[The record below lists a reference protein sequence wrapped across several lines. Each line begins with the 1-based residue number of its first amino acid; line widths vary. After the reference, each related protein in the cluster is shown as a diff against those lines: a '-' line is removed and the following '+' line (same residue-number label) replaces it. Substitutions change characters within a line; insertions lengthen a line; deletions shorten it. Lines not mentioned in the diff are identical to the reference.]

1 MHLLGRKVKF
11 LGAITKMLV
20 LLPDSLPCAP
30 RSRGEPEVALSVLAK
45 LAWPASMFAGAEV
58 YSHRCLQINTY
69 NLLTSAPQRTC
80 ILLATVVCIRILWC
94 TQILYSWCHLIWWLL
109 TSDKNIIKI
118 PLAI

>member
-11 LGAITKMLV
+11 FGAITKMLV

-58 YSHRCLQINTY
+58 YSHRCLHYTY
-69 NLLTSAPQRTC
+69 NLLTSAPQG
-80 ILLATVVCIRILWC
+80 I
-94 TQILYSWCHLIWWLL
+94 S
-109 TSDKNIIKI
+109 S
-118 PLAI
+118 